1 MGKRAKQ
8 VKQEDKT
15 SPGFLLFGKK
25 QAPLILAVLLIAAIL
40 VSFLMSLGTVKSSE
54 PASSGETSEG
64 QAVSADSSAG
74 ETSSEGGAV
83 PANTTSES
91 GENQFSGPSAASGD
105 EYVLPAGSSQAEG
118 QAASQEAASNV
129 SSKSVQNTG
138 PADFSS
144 ASQKNAAQPDDFSG
158 SEISRQEY
166 DSLQKNMT
174 YEEAQAAIGGPGTLE
189 TGSDG
194 KTKIYR
200 WSGYGSSDSYAKLTF
215 KSGKLTFKIQFGL

>member
-1 MGKRAKQ
+1 MKQ
-8 VKQEDKT
+8 DDKT
-15 SPGFLLFGKK
+15 GAGFLLFGKK
-25 QAPLILAVLLIAAIL
+25 QAPLILAILLIAAIF
-40 VSFLMSLGTVKSSE
+40 VSFLVSLKTGKTQE
-54 PASSGETSEG
+54 PASSGKPSEG
-64 QAVSADSSAG
+64 QAASDGSSSG

-91 GENQFSGPSAASGD
+91 GTNPSSGPSAASGD

-118 QAASQEAASNV
+118 QAASRETASNV
-129 SSKSVQNTG
+129 SSKSVQKTA
-138 PADFSS
+138 PAGLSPD
-144 ASQKNAAQPDDFSG
+144 SQEDAARQDDFSG

-166 DSLQKNMT
+166 DSLQKGMT
-174 YEEAQAAIGGPGTLE
+174 YEEVQSAIGGPGTLE